1 MMQFSRHGRQSLP
14 AWLYWLALMVI
25 LGVAT
30 YFRFVGINWGEEQYL
45 HPDERFLV
53 WVGSDIAP
61 VKSLSEYFDTANSSL
76 NPHNRGHGFFVYGTL
91 PMFLAR
97 YLVESIYGHSGFR
110 EMLTVGRPLSAIFDL
125 LTLCLVAATALRLYG
140 RGVSLLAAAFYG
152 LAVLPIQL
160 SHFFKE
166 DTFLNFFIFL
176 GVYLAVRLVDQPS
189 PPSSFPQGEE
199 SSLTSDPSPM
209 ERGENALTSDPSPMG
224 RGENALTS

>member
-1 MMQFSRHGRQSLP
+1 MTKFFNRHSSPLSV
-14 AWLYWLALMVI
+14 WLYWFGLIVI
-25 LGVAT
+25 VGAAA
-30 YFRFVGINWGEEQYL
+30 YFRFIGIDWGEEQYL

-61 VKSLSEYFDTANSSL
+61 VKSLSEYFNTATSSL

-125 LTLCLVAATALRLYG
+125 MTLCLIAATARLLFG
-140 RGVSLLAAAFYG
+140 REVSLLAAAFYG

-176 GVYLAVRLVDQPS
+176 GVYFAVRVVEDA
-189 PPSSFPQGEE
+189 
-199 SSLTSDPSPM
+199 LTPDPSPTGR
-209 ERGENALTSDPSPMG
+209 EEDTLTPDPSPTG
-224 RGENALTS
+224 

>member
-1 MMQFSRHGRQSLP
+1 MTKFINRPRSPLP
-14 AWLYWLALMVI
+14 IWIYWFGLMVI
-25 LGVAT
+25 LGVGA
-30 YFRFVGINWGEEQYL
+30 YFRFIGIDWGEEQYL

-61 VKSLSEYFDTANSSL
+61 VKSLSEYFNTATSSL

-125 LTLCLVAATALRLYG
+125 LTLYLVAATARLLFG

-176 GVYLAVRLVDQPS
+176 GVYFAVRVVEEALTPNPS
-189 PPSSFPQGEE
+189 PTRGEG
-199 SSLTSDPSPM
+199 SRASPLTPLPEGCLLYTSPSP
-209 ERGENALTSDPSPMG
+209 RDS
-224 RGENALTS
+224 